1 MAIDYEALA
10 KEFGG
15 VPAEEG
21 AFRGIRSSMVERPTP
36 APLTPAPA
44 APAPLTSAPT
54 PVDYEAMAAEFGGKK
69 SQESITPAVE
79 TAGGAA
85 FGVYPRTGVRT
96 PLTETKK
103 PVEIS
108 TAKDFSELD
117 KVIEAIKPAREFRA
131 VPTEAQRAITGG
143 MRVRGQV
150 GMPLE
155 TPDKAYAKI
164 LKDKITPEIAAKSPE
179 VVDFMG
185 EYMKT
190 RYPNKL
196 LSKNPTELATQF
208 RDSFIKD
215 TADLFN
221 ETTWIL
227 NATPEQKQIAV
238 KGLELSKEMSGDF
251 GKELVSGLKDPVNYA
266 GGVGA
271 WAVKQGML
279 RGTKSLAT
287 IQLRS
292 ALTAGGVSGT
302 VAGGM
307 NIVEQKNQINL
318 GLRDEISY
326 LEATA
331 NFVVVGALE
340 GVLSGA
346 TVSAGGQKT
355 AERLATAQ
363 AGKKSPELFDKAA
376 EDFKN
381 EFIKKEKE
389 ITSGPAP
396 LYESAVARQEAREA
410 TLDKAV
416 PPTDVYQAVL
426 TKPIVDDIFKVAR
439 ELFNI
444 RPDLR
449 PNLNEVRTVEGI
461 VDALKVA
468 GSDDIQQASIRA
480 GVKPADFLE
489 MFKVQASE
497 AGAFLQQ
504 AKAMSDVLRKMTK
517 GDPEL
522 EKVFNRM
529 INAGVG
535 TDQVTFID
543 KIKSITGKSV
553 ALMTSSLST
562 AAQNAV
568 SLMGPIPL
576 QTGVDAVE
584 AVIKSAGRM
593 VNDLSG
599 KGVPINATRVKEET
613 GRVLADSGFLLSKIV
628 DAGYTKE
635 VANAL
640 LIQNPRLNNLVTN
653 IGVDV
658 DKQVG
663 GMGADFVNAVT
674 IFNRAVDGVVRA
686 PIYVSS
692 LKKRMDAV
700 GLNYEDFL
708 ANNKPIPVSVS
719 KAAVDDMM
727 KLTFT
732 YGFKDTAEKGIEGY
746 SENLAFGTLDRINKN
761 AMLGVAKD
769 IFLPFVRFQLN
780 AVRFTYRLTPFS
792 GMGAYKELQ
801 EAAALRAQGK
811 FAEAAGVAY
820 SAKTKAIESEIGSAA
835 IIGAIAYRQT
845 EGAGH
850 EFYQRRDDDGNI
862 KDISAAFPFV
872 NIMAIA
878 EAVLVM
884 KDLAKSQSQSLW
896 YTLKMTPE
904 QRATEAKVIKAKAD
918 ALDNNDPTKQQ
929 LINEYELL
937 RLGRI
942 RSFDGAK
949 FTEIMTGMGRSGGVQ
964 RTLIDQVKDMAEGG
978 ITDSMEAKAGKY
990 VGDFV
995 GRYDNFMNPIWDTV
1009 NFLRDD
1015 MRVVDPKA
1023 STTLPSSIPRS
1034 VESAIATVAAPV
1046 PFARDILE
1054 SRPSLFQKT
1063 EPQVPTVTRQIAMAQ
1078 ATPTTAVESE
1088 LTRLGIKPYSVL
1100 KSTGNKDYDN
1110 LRITLARPTFIT
1122 RITDFINTPAYKQLS
1137 SEGKRDAIESK
1148 MASVLKSTNEAA
1160 SKIFIKDFGE
1170 KAVNALYEKAP
1181 NRKSQEDYFVERFDR
1196 RPETQ
1201 LEKMAVINGV
1211 FDTAKSIGKARG
1223 GLVARR

>member
-36 APLTPAPA
+36 APLTPS
-44 APAPLTSAPT
+44 APAPLPPTTSAAPI
-54 PVDYEAMAAEFGGKK
+54 DYEAMAAEFGGKK

-108 TAKDFSELD
+108 TAKDFTALD
-117 KVIEAIKPAREFRA
+117 EAIEAIKPAREFRA

-179 VVDFMG
+179 VINFVG

-251 GKELVSGLKDPVNYA
+251 GKELVSGIKDPVNYA
-266 GGVGA
+266 GGLAG
-271 WAVKQGML
+271 WAVKQSML

-292 ALTAGGVSGT
+292 ALTAGGTGGA

-331 NFVVVGALE
+331 NFVVAGTVE
-340 GVLSGA
+340 GVFSGA
-346 TVSAGGQKT
+346 TVSAGGKKT

-363 AGKKSPELFDKAA
+363 ANKKSPELFDKAS

-389 ITSGPAP
+389 ITSRPAP
-396 LYESAVARQEAREA
+396 LYESAAARQEAREA
-410 TLDKAV
+410 TLDTAS

-426 TKPIVDDIFKVAR
+426 SKEITDDIFKVAR

-449 PNLNEVRTVEGI
+449 PDLNNVRTVEGI

-489 MFKVQASE
+489 MFKVKASE
-497 AGAFLQQ
+497 SGAFLQQ
-504 AKAMSDVLRKMTK
+504 AKAMSDVLRKMTD

-529 INAGVG
+529 INTGTG

-543 KIKSITGKSV
+543 NIKSFTGKGV
-553 ALMTSSLST
+553 GLMTSSIST

-576 QTGVDAVE
+576 QMGIDTIE

-613 GRVLADSGFLLSKIV
+613 GRVLADSGFLLSKLV

-640 LIQNPRLNNLVTN
+640 LLQNPRLNNLVTN

-663 GMGADFVNAVT
+663 GMGADFVNTVT
-674 IFNRAVDGVVRA
+674 VFNRAVDGVVRA

-692 LKKRMDAV
+692 LKKRMEAV

-719 KAAVDDMM
+719 QAAVDDMM

-732 YGFKDTAEKGIEGY
+732 YGFKDTAEKGIEGRL
-746 SENLAFGTLDRINKN
+746 ENLAFGTLDRINKN
-761 AMLGVAKD
+761 ALLGIGKD

-801 EAAALRAQGK
+801 EAAALRAEGK

-820 SAKTKAIESEIGSAA
+820 NAKSKAIESEIGSAA

-884 KDLAKSQSQSLW
+884 KDLAQSLW

-904 QRATEAKVIKAKAD
+904 QRAAEANVIKAKAD
-918 ALDNNDPTKQQ
+918 ALDNNDPNKQR
-929 LINEYELL
+929 LINDYELL
-937 RLGRI
+937 RLGRV

-949 FTEIMTGMGRSGGVQ
+949 FTEIMTGMGRTGGVQ
-964 RTLIDQVKDMAEGG
+964 RTLIDQVKDAAEGG
-978 ITDSMEAKAGKY
+978 ITDSMAAKGGKY

-1046 PFARDILE
+1046 PFARDILQ

-1110 LRITLARPTFIT
+1110 LRINLARPTFT
-1122 RITDFINTPAYKQLS
+1122 PVMTEFLKTPAYKQLS
-1137 SEGKRDAIESK
+1137 AEGKRDAIEAK

-1160 SKIFIKDFGE
+1160 SKIFIKEYGE

-1181 NRKSQEDYFVERFDR
+1181 NKKSQEDYFVEMFGR

-1201 LEKMAVINGV
+1201 LEKMAVINGK
-1211 FDTAKSIGKARG
+1211 FDIAKSIGKARG